1 MMNEAAI
8 LEEQGRLEIF
18 PAPLTALLHQAE
30 FNCCRSKGRSKPSY
44 GEEAIIYFQCS
55 QRLCLPVTVSTT
67 YNHAEMIL
75 DMVSF
80 ILTTIVASAVNSSRA
95 EDGGG
100 FSEATDNVLE
110 PPHAFVKLGC
120 YLWDNKP
127 THFTGSL
134 PPVYAKNRKI
144 NKE

>member
-1 MMNEAAI
+1 
-8 LEEQGRLEIF
+8 
-18 PAPLTALLHQAE
+18 
-30 FNCCRSKGRSKPSY
+30 
-44 GEEAIIYFQCS
+44 
-55 QRLCLPVTVSTT
+55 
-67 YNHAEMIL
+67 MIL

-80 ILTTIVASAVNSSRA
+80 ILTTIVASAMNSSRA
-95 EDGGG
+95 EDGCEEGGG
-100 FSEATDNVLE
+100 FSEATDNALE

>member
-1 MMNEAAI
+1 M
-8 LEEQGRLEIF
+8 F
-18 PAPLTALLHQAE
+18 PPPLTALLHQAE

-44 GEEAIIYFQCS
+44 CEEPIIYFQCS
-55 QRLCLPVTVSTT
+55 QRLCFPVTVSTT

-80 ILTTIVASAVNSSRA
+80 ILTTIVASAINSSRA
-95 EDGGG
+95 EDGCEDGGG
-100 FSEATDNVLE
+100 FSETTDNVLE
-110 PPHAFVKLGC
+110 PPRAFVKLGR

-144 NKE
+144 NKK